1 MAADITLTTETATV
15 QDSPTP
21 KTALSTVRGTPDH
34 RVVWDEFIVPDA
46 LEVGDKIRLR
56 IVQGGSEILP
66 LFSDVAEATT
76 ASVLTLDIGI
86 YKVAADRGIGAV
98 VDADVLADGVDFA
111 GSGVYSA
118 RPYKVPVTENE
129 FWIVAEVKAITG
141 TTVADETIDFY
152 TAINSAN

>member
-1 MAADITLTTETATV
+1 V
-15 QDSPTP
+15 QASPTA
-21 KTALSTVRGTPDH
+21 KTKLSTVRGTPDH
-34 RVVWDEFIVPDA
+34 RVVWDEYVIADA
-46 LEVGDKIRLR
+46 LEVGDKIRVR

-66 LFSDVAEATT
+66 VFSDVVEAST
-76 ASVLTLDIGI
+76 ASALTLDIGI
-86 YKVAADRGIGAV
+86 YEVAADRSIGTV

-118 RPYKVPVTENE
+118 RPYAVPTDDNE
-129 FWIVAEVKAITG
+129 YWIVAEVKAITG